1 MWMTRNIRANDSG
14 SSSAGH
20 ITSDVHPLV
29 AGIERVQTRLSD
41 FKERARAYYFEV
53 VLSPYSCPAC
63 GGPLRMT
70 GRSECSCS
78 RGHTLDPTVAFQ
90 RSHCCGAKLV
100 RKTFHYACSGCQK
113 TVPSRFLFNEKM
125 FDKAYFRE
133 MMRESRARA
142 EKKREEIRRLL
153 AESRSGTLSLT
164 EEPRLE
170 SIPGLVQALD
180 EFIQT
185 ESGEACTVSF
195 DTEDCFRM
203 DDYREHLLSTL
214 GWSGIRFSDIP
225 PLIENDHQDRVR
237 RFITLVYM
245 QHNPPEVELTQY
257 ASDLL
262 VQRVYHATHVEGSAV
277 FGAFEGTS

>member
-1 MWMTRNIRANDSG
+1 MRGNIRANDSG
-14 SSSAGH
+14 RSSAGH
-20 ITSDVHPLV
+20 STPEVHPLV
-29 AGIERVQTRLSD
+29 AGIEQVQTRLSN
-41 FKERARAYYFEV
+41 FKEQARAYYFEV
-53 VLSPYSCPAC
+53 VLSPYSCPVC
-63 GGPLRMT
+63 GSPLHMT

-78 RGHTLDPTVAFQ
+78 CGHILDPTLTFQ
-90 RSHCCGAKLV
+90 RSPCCNAKLV

-113 TVPSRFLFNEKM
+113 TVPSRFFFNEKV

-153 AESRSGTLSLT
+153 AESRSGALSLT

-170 SIPGLVQALD
+170 SIPGLVEALD
-180 EFIQT
+180 AFIQT
-185 ESGEACTVSF
+185 ESHEACALAF

-214 GWSGIRFSDIP
+214 GWSSIRFSDIP
-225 PLIENDHQDRVR
+225 PLIENDRQDRVR
-237 RFITLVYM
+237 RFITLVFM
-245 QHNPPEVELTQY
+245 QQDPQEVELTQY

-262 VQRVYHATHVEGSAV
+262 VKRVYHATHVEGSAV